1 MIQRGLKLT
10 SIRRHVLA
18 SLTPDRGEP
27 PDELRRKVAQ
37 RLGLYPSSPRWNS
50 FSTVLTRTLR
60 IMEEKG
66 TLSVRREDVLFG
78 KPCMSW
84 VSLTDRGALERSR
97 VVQGEGELPFLGPE
111 TPLTEKLTAE
121 LACAS
126 LAELDAL
133 AALVA
138 HERAR
143 RAGG

>member
-18 SLTPDRGEP
+18 SLVPDRGES
-27 PDELRRKVAQ
+27 PDALRRKVAQ
-37 RLGLYPSSPRWNS
+37 KLGLDPSSPRWPS
-50 FSTVLTRTLR
+50 FSAGLARTLR

-66 TLSVRREDVLFG
+66 AVSVRRENILFQ

-84 VSLTDRGALERSR
+84 VSLTELGALERAR
-97 VVQGEGELPFLGPE
+97 VVEGAGELPFLGPE
-111 TPLTEKLTAE
+111 TPLTERLGAE
-121 LACAS
+121 LRHAS
-126 LAELDAL
+126 LAELQAV

-138 HERAR
+138 TERAR

>member
-18 SLTPDRGEP
+18 SLEPGRGES

-37 RLGLYPSSPRWNS
+37 RLGLDPSSPRWNS
-50 FSTVLTRTLR
+50 FSAGLARTLR

-66 TLSVRREDVLFG
+66 AVSVRREDVLFG

-84 VSLTDRGALERSR
+84 VSLTERGALERGR
-97 VVQGEGELPFLGPE
+97 VAEGELELPFLGPE
-111 TPLTEKLTAE
+111 TPLTEKLAAE
-121 LACAS
+121 LPRAS
-126 LAELDAL
+126 LAELQAL
-133 AALVA
+133 AGLVA
-138 HERAR
+138 AERTR